1 MRVRVVPPEILAR
14 IEDEP
19 WVERKRRPYVR
30 DGIAYVPVREGY
42 EADQVLPD
50 RRPYTGRGFSMIG
63 TIALLEGEE
72 PTEDQIRQVKEW
84 KDPTGI
90 LWVRARNGKLRL
102 PDVRVVYGES
112 SVVRHRE
119 MGMVYWLD
127 PSQVMFS
134 RGNRLEK
141 ARMMGIVQK
150 GERVADMFAG
160 IGQFSLPLAYTGA
173 KVHAMEL
180 NPVAYGYLCRNIDE
194 NGFFGQVTAE
204 CGDSRDLLFGWYD
217 RIVMGHFDAPDMLS
231 AAAGH
236 ILPGGTIHL
245 HTACQGTP
253 LVGEQFKDSF
263 VVEAIR
269 RVKKVRPHTWHYVM
283 DLRAT

>member
-1 MRVRVVPPEILAR
+1 MRVRVVPSESLAR

-30 DGIAYVPVREGY
+30 DGIAYVPVRDDY
-42 EADQVLPD
+42 EAESVLPD

-72 PTEDQIRQVKEW
+72 PTEDHVRQVKEW
-84 KDPTGI
+84 KNPTGI
-90 LWVRARNGKLRL
+90 LWVRARNGTLRL

-119 MGMVYWLD
+119 MGIVYWLD

-134 RGNRLEK
+134 QGNRVEK
-141 ARMMGIVQK
+141 GRMMGIVQK

-160 IGQFSLPLAYTGA
+160 IGQFSLPLAYAGA

-180 NPVAYGYLCRNIDE
+180 NPVAYGYLCRNIEE
-194 NGFFGQVTAE
+194 NGFSGQVTAE

-231 AAAGH
+231 AATGH

-245 HTACQGTP
+245 HTACEGTP

-263 VVEAIR
+263 IVEAIR

-283 DLRAT
+283 DLRAI

>member
-1 MRVRVVPPEILAR
+1 MRVRVVRPESLAR
-14 IEDEP
+14 LKDEP
-19 WVERKRRPYVR
+19 WVEGRRRPYVR
-30 DGIAYVPVREGY
+30 DGIAYMPVRDGY
-42 EADQVLPD
+42 DADLVLPD

-63 TIALLEGEE
+63 TIALFEGEE
-72 PTEDQIRQVKEW
+72 PTKEQVRQVKEW
-84 KDPTGI
+84 KNPTGI
-90 LWVRARNGKLRL
+90 LWVRARNGVLRL
-102 PDVRVVYGES
+102 PDIRVVSGES

-119 MGMVYWLD
+119 MGVVYWLD

-134 RGNRLEK
+134 RGNRQEK
-141 ARMMGIVQK
+141 ARMMGIIRK

-160 IGQFSLPLAYTGA
+160 IGQFSLPLAYAGA

-180 NPVAYGYLCRNIDE
+180 NPVAYGYLCRNIEE
-194 NGFFGQVTAE
+194 NGFSGQMTAE

-217 RIVMGHFDAPDMLS
+217 RIVMGHFDAQDLLS
-231 AAAGH
+231 AATGH
-236 ILPGGTIHL
+236 ILPGGIIHL
-245 HTACQGTP
+245 HSAFEGTP
-253 LVGEQFKDSF
+253 SLADQYQDSF